1 MACAQH
7 EPSARVDIAQGVV
20 LAVSVAVEA
29 LGIVGALHIGI
40 HGEETTHLR
49 VVHAAVH
56 VDKAES
62 IEVLVAREA
71 SVEHRGFDRLSHRIV
86 LPCVGVAEGAPSIV

>member
-56 VDKAES
+56 VDEAES

-71 SVEHRGFDRLSHRIV
+71 SVEHGGFKV
-86 LPCVGVAEGAPSIV
+86 LVVPGEPRVGVAACTPRVI